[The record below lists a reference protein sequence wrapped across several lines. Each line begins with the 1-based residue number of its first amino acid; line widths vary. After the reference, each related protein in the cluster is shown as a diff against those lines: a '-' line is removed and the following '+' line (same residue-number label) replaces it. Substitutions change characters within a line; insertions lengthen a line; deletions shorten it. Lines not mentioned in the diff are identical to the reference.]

1 MLGSV
6 AVLLVHLGRDGS
18 PPSGWIEESRLVAG
32 PWSTLAAD
40 LLWLLLARK
49 DSVEG
54 YTVPHSFGQELAA
67 PCPSDGHIPL
77 AGLGTVEVLPV
88 DVEYTCYCTQA
99 ESERVRFG
107 HIGLF
112 VRLQCMHFGLQT
124 GELVPG
130 PPELGLVPALVL
142 GRLERVA
149 CSQAQLP
156 AAAVHQVRVIWL
168 RMTFLGALVVRR
180 DR

>member
-6 AVLLVHLGRDGS
+6 AVLLVHLGQDGS

-32 PWSTLAAD
+32 PWSMLAAD

-49 DSVEG
+49 DSVEE
-54 YTVPHSFGQELAA
+54 YIVPHLFDQRPAE
-67 PCPSDGHIPL
+67 PYPSDGHIPL
-77 AGLGTVEVLPV
+77 AELDTVEVLPV
-88 DVEYTCYCTQA
+88 DVECTCYCTQA
-99 ESERVRFG
+99 ESERARFD
-107 HIGLF
+107 HIGSS
-112 VRLQCMHFGLQT
+112 VRLQRMHFGLQT

-130 PPELGLVPALVL
+130 PPGLGLVPALVL

-156 AAAVHQVRVIWL
+156 AAAVRQVRVIWS
-168 RMTFLGALVVRR
+168 RMTFLGALVAQR